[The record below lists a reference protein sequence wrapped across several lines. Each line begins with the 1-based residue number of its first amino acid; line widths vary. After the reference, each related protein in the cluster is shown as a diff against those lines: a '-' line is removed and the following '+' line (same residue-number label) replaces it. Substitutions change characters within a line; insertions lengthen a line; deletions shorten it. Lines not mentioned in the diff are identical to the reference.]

1 MKPPLNLETLY
12 GDRFRITMSE
22 DHEVGH
28 ARDPWNFEIIGRFG
42 KVYPFGAE
50 ELCAFTDGRY
60 TRAKLLALGIPH
72 QVGTDEVV
80 IRFKPESFEA
90 VASLLRLYRK
100 PTFTPEQHAA
110 NVERLRGMGKG
121 REAA

>member
-1 MKPPLNLETLY
+1 MKNPLNLETLY

-28 ARDPWNFEIIGRFG
+28 ARDPWNFEIVGRFG

-60 TRAKLLALGIPH
+60 TRARLLALGTPH

-80 IRFKPESFEA
+80 VRFKPDAFEP
-90 VASLLRLYRK
+90 VAALLRLHRK
-100 PTFTPEQHAA
+100 PTFTAEQHAA
-110 NVERLRGMGKG
+110 NVERLRAGRKA